1 MNDPPSYKSKNGGLV
16 KQFTCVFEYPAQLET
31 LKKFQTDKC

>member
-1 MNDPPSYKSKNGGLV
+1 MNDPLSYKSKKGGLV
-16 KQFTCVFEYPAQLET
+16 KEFTCVFGHPAQLET